1 VNGAARD
8 ARHMARALRL
18 ATRGLNTTD
27 PNPRVGCV
35 VALGDEVVGEGFHE
49 RAGGPHAE
57 AVALAAA
64 GGRARGATA
73 YVTLEP
79 CSHHGRTPPCAD
91 ALVAAGVARVV
102 YAAGDPDPR
111 VNGGGAARLRAAGI
125 EVASGVLERSAR
137 NLNAGFFSRIERG
150 RPWVRLKLACSLD
163 GRTALASGDSRWITS
178 EAARADVQRLRARA
192 SVVLTGIGTVLAD
205 DPRLDVRLGGA
216 TRQPLRVV
224 LDPRLE
230 TPPAAR
236 ILQPPGEALVLACA
250 AGRLDARPLQAAGA
264 RVETLPGEPAALDLE
279 MVLARL
285 AALEVNEVHA
295 ECGATLAGALLAA
308 ALVDEIVVYLAP
320 VLLGEES
327 RPLASL
333 GPIASMQERLR
344 LEIVS
349 ERRVGPDLRLVLR
362 RSAAGSA

>member
-1 VNGAARD
+1 VSEAQD
-8 ARHMARALRL
+8 ARHLARALRL
-18 ATRGLNTTD
+18 AARGLGTTD

-35 VALGDEVVGEGFHE
+35 IASGDEVVGEGFHE

-57 AVALAAA
+57 VVALAVA
-64 GGRARGATA
+64 GARARGATA

-91 ALVAAGVARVV
+91 ALVAAGIARVV
-102 YAAGDPDPR
+102 YAAGDPNPR

-125 EVASGVLERSAR
+125 AVSAGLLEGAAR
-137 NLNAGFFSRIERG
+137 ALNPGFHSRMERG

-163 GRTALASGDSRWITS
+163 GRTALANGESRWITS
-178 EAARADVQRLRARA
+178 EAARRDVQRLRARSSA
-192 SVVLTGIGTVLAD
+192 ILTGIGTVLAD
-205 DPRLDVRLGGA
+205 DPRLDVRVPGT

-230 TPPAAR
+230 TPASAR
-236 ILQPPGEALVLACA
+236 VLQPPGDVLVFASA
-250 AGRLDARPLQAAGA
+250 ASTPAARMLEAAGA
-264 RVETLPGEPAALDLE
+264 RVEVLPGDPAALDLE
-279 MVLARL
+279 AVLARL

-308 ALVDEIVVYLAP
+308 SLVDELVVYVAP
-320 VLLGEES
+320 VLLGEEA
-327 RPLASL
+327 RPLALLGSL
-333 GPIASMQERLR
+333 ASMRERLR
-344 LEIVS
+344 LEFVS

-362 RSAAGSA
+362 PAAAERE

>member
-1 VNGAARD
+1 
-8 ARHMARALRL
+8 MARALRL
-18 ATRGLNTTD
+18 AARGLHTTD

-35 VALGDEVVGEGFHE
+35 VAVGDEVVGEGFHE

-57 AVALAAA
+57 VVALAAA
-64 GGRARGATA
+64 GARARGATA

-91 ALVAAGVARVV
+91 ALAAAGVARVV

-111 VNGGGAARLRAAGI
+111 VNGGGAARLRDAGI

-137 NLNAGFFSRIERG
+137 DLNAGFFSRIERG

-163 GRTALASGDSRWITS
+163 GRTALAGGESRWITS
-178 EAARADVQRLRARA
+178 DAARADVQRLRARA
-192 SVVLTGIGTVLAD
+192 AAILTGVGTVLAD
-205 DPRLDVRLGGA
+205 DPRLDVRLDGA
-216 TRQPLRVV
+216 TRQPLRVI

-230 TPPAAR
+230 TPATAR
-236 ILQPPGEALVLACA
+236 ILRPPGEALVLACE
-250 AGRLDARPLQAAGA
+250 AGRPDAGPLQAAGA
-264 RVETLPGEPAALDLE
+264 RVETLPGASAALDLE
-279 MVLARL
+279 AALARL
-285 AALEVNEVHA
+285 AALEINEVHA

-308 ALVDEIVVYLAP
+308 GLVDELVVYLAP

-327 RPLASL
+327 RPLALL
-333 GPIASMQERLR
+333 GPIASMHERLR

-362 RSAAGSA
+362 PAAAGSA